1 MGQIKNI
8 KLHIVTDIKNTEFL
22 QQQQQRQQQQQQQRD
37 VPSTIERRESSGE
50 GDGGEVET
58 QASSTYTSH
67 FLRNR
72 LHPQNHGLHH
82 RLRHQLNNNN
92 NNNNCPW

>member
-22 QQQQQRQQQQQQQRD
+22 QQQQRQQQQQQRD

-72 LHPQNHGLHH
+72 LHPQDRCLHH

-92 NNNNCPW
+92 NNNNNNCPW